1 MHGLA
6 YPRHLLAAALLL
18 AAFVSWSPAHSQE
31 QDQGA
36 RGQGLERFHPGAKSA
51 QWFDCGCYD
60 APVKHFPY
68 SVVVFE
74 MSDHDVVV
82 RPERHEAGFTFVAL
96 ANRYGERYC
105 SLDSQQDCY
114 GSFKDVCAF
123 TDARFGPALEPFFPK
138 CKVDEPED
146 R

>member
-1 MHGLA
+1 MAAL
-6 YPRHLLAAALLL
+6 PLLIAAAAMPAAL
-18 AAFVSWSPAHSQE
+18 AQE

-36 RGQGLERFHPGAKSA
+36 RGQGLERFHPGAKRA
-51 QWFDCGCYD
+51 QWYDCGCYD
-60 APVKHFPY
+60 TPVKHFPY

-74 MSDHDVVV
+74 LGDHDVVV

-105 SLDSQQDCY
+105 SLESQQDCY
-114 GSFKDVCAF
+114 GSFQDVCAF
-123 TDARFGPALEPFFPK
+123 TDARFGSALEPFFPK